1 MNKND
6 PYGLGFS
13 SFRIVL
19 LSNFDY
25 VIEGAGDAGA
35 LTLPAGTQVLGPVSP
50 WIDVNELWDAHYGVE
65 TKVTELIVCLSS
77 GSVKR
82 DGKSMYNLV
91 ICGDGDPVAIAL
103 GEYDGAEEE
112 HDTNSPAED
121 HIDYYAFVRWVSP
134 PINVKDE
141 VKQLL
146 DRYISRLQETIVPGV
161 LVRVK
166 GAGSLY
172 KVTGILA
179 GSPKRPKSKS
189 KTSPTGGGMPVLDP
203 YSVISNNLVQVKK
216 VAGEDMVPTPDS
228 RAVNVKYTEC
238 QLITDVEDL
247 VREITKKAD
256 ETANALRN
264 LAGSI
269 K

>member
-35 LTLPAGTQVLGPVSP
+35 LDLPAGTHVLGPVSP
-50 WIDVNELWDAHYGVE
+50 WIDVNELWDAHYGIE
-65 TKVTELIVCLSS
+65 IEDTELMVCLSS

-82 DGKSMYNLV
+82 DGKSRFNLV
-91 ICGDGDPVAIAL
+91 ICGNGDPVAIAL
-103 GEYDGAEEE
+103 GEYDGTEDE
-112 HDTNSPAED
+112 HNTSSPTED
-121 HIDYYAFVRWVSP
+121 SIDCYSFVRWVSS
-134 PINVKDE
+134 PIDVKDE

-172 KVTGILA
+172 KVTGILTD
-179 GSPKRPKSKS
+179 SPKRPKSKS
-189 KTSPTGGGMPVLDP
+189 KTSPTGGGMPVLDL
-203 YSVISNNLVQVKK
+203 YSMMSNNLVQVKK
-216 VAGEDMVPTPDS
+216 VAGEDMVPTPGS
-228 RAVNVKYTEC
+228 KAVNVKYTEC
-238 QLITDVEDL
+238 QVITDVEDL
-247 VREITKKAD
+247 VREITRKAD